1 MSTDKKIVRVS
12 KKQPT
17 NTEKS
22 WREKIVEK
30 LFFLIIF
37 GFRAEKFEQLDKKY
51 SHDCQN
57 SIQSVQRNIFE
68 TFLWNEGTLLKVF
81 GRWAKLLN
89 FWRECFV
96 KFLKTTAYGCSG
108 TFWGSFGENSNSLI
122 VCGLWAKVTIFWQKI
137 SAGCQIAFHVSSAKL
152 WEKMI
157 KVIFSIIIS
166 FGTFNEFFLILAK
179 KIVRCVETVI

>member
-1 MSTDKKIVRVS
+1 M
-12 KKQPT
+12 
-17 NTEKS
+17 
-22 WREKIVEK
+22 
-30 LFFLIIF
+30 FF
-37 GFRAEKFEQLDKKY
+37 GFRAEEFEQLDKKY
-51 SHDCQN
+51 SQGCQN
-57 SIQSVQRNIFE
+57 SIQSVQRNIFR
-68 TFLWNEGTLLKVF
+68 TFLWNEETLLNVF

-96 KFLKTTAYGCSG
+96 KFLKTAAYGSSG

-122 VCGLWAKVTIFWQKI
+122 VFGRWAKVTILWQKI